1 MSELGKGEKAP
12 FFKGV
17 NQNNEIISL
26 ADFKGKRL
34 ILYFYPKDNTP
45 GCTAESCNL
54 NENYNIWLEKG
65 YEVVGVSPDSVKSH
79 QKFADKFGL
88 RFNLIADTEKEI
100 LKAYGA
106 WGEKKMYGRT
116 YMGVIRTTFV
126 INEDGVIEEIFSKVN
141 TKNHTQ
147 QIIETLNI

>member
-26 ADFKGKRL
+26 ADFKGERL

-54 NENYNIWLEKG
+54 NENYNNGKRR
-65 YEVVGVSPDSVKSH
+65 S
-79 QKFADKFGL
+79 
-88 RFNLIADTEKEI
+88 
-100 LKAYGA
+100 
-106 WGEKKMYGRT
+106 
-116 YMGVIRTTFV
+116 TT
-126 INEDGVIEEIFSKVN
+126 S
-141 TKNHTQ
+141 
-147 QIIETLNI
+147 